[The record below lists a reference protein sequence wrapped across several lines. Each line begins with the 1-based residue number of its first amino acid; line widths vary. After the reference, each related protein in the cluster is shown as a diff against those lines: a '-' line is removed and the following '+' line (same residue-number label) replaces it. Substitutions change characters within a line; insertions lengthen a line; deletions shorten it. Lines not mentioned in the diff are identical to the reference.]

1 MQAISDTLKSMFP
14 KSTAICSKKTAELTE
29 AEQRER
35 LQAACDRINADAG
48 RLNVKDGIDCPEC
61 KNRGYFMEVRESD
74 FFGVKMLT
82 TATRKCRCMAKRI
95 SVARIR
101 NSGLGDALK
110 KCTFDT
116 FKTDEAWQ
124 AMAKQKALD
133 FVAKRGRFFYIGG
146 QTGCGKTHLCTAMV
160 GELMNAGLNSRY
172 MLWQDSAAKLKASI
186 MDAEA
191 YEREMSKLKTV
202 YVLYIDD
209 FLKPISGNRPTDADI
224 RLAYELINAR
234 YNADCIT
241 IISSERHAS
250 EIVEIDEAIGGRIL
264 EYANGFIVNI
274 ARKPGRN
281 YRLRGMDEI

>member
-14 KSTAICSKKTAELTE
+14 KSTAICSKKTSEFTE
-29 AEQRER
+29 AEQRKR
-35 LQAACDRINADAG
+35 LQAECDRINADAG

-61 KNRGYFMEVRESD
+61 KNRGYLTEVRESE
-74 FFGVKMLT
+74 FNGARVFNI
-82 TATRKCRCMAKRI
+82 ATRKCKCMAKRA
-95 SVARIR
+95 SLSRIR
-101 NSGLGDALK
+101 KSGLGDSLK
-110 KCTFDT
+110 KCTFDAY
-116 FKTDEAWQ
+116 EASEPWQ
-124 AMAKQKALD
+124 VNAKKKAMD
-133 FVAKRGRFFYIGG
+133 FAENGGRFFFIGG
-146 QTGCGKTHLCTAMV
+146 QTGCGKTHLCTAIV
-160 GELMNAGLNSRY
+160 GALIQKGLESRY
-172 MLWQDSAAKLKASI
+172 MVWQDFAAKLKASI

-234 YNADCIT
+234 YNTDCIT

-250 EIVEIDEAIGGRIL
+250 EIVDIDEAIGGRIL

-274 ARKPGRN
+274 ARNPGRN
-281 YRLRGMDEI
+281 YRLRGIMEV